1 VRASRIELMEID
13 MMNNPD
19 SNDGTPKEPF
29 YKDLVR
35 DEGVQRA
42 GAGVVIALIA
52 VTLPG
57 AGPQRKVWQQSR
69 VIVEARRGL
78 GGHPGH
84 ALGTRF
90 PAVAPPTVPRGA
102 QRCRAVPEARSRNH
116 AKC

>member
-42 GAGVVIALIA
+42 GAGVVIALIVA
-52 VTLPG
+52 
-57 AGPQRKVWQQSR
+57 A
-69 VIVEARRGL
+69 ARRL
-78 GGHPGH
+78 
-84 ALGTRF
+84 LF
-90 PAVAPPTVPRGA
+90 GA
-102 QRCRAVPEARSRNH
+102 
-116 AKC
+116 